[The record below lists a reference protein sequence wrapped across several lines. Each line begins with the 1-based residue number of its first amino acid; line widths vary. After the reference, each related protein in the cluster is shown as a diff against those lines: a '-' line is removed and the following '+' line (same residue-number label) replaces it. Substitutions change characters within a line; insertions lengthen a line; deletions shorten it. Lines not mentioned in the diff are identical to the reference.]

1 MPTEF
6 NWALCSHRLGDGH
19 QVIQETPERPP
30 TQEYLAR
37 VTRAAEEAGFANIL
51 VPTGTHCMD
60 PWATSAALSS
70 VTEKIK
76 FLIAFRPGLTS
87 PTLLA
92 QQVNTLDYLTDGRV
106 SLNVVAG
113 ATQVDLRRYGYDEP
127 HDERYER
134 TDEFLE
140 VVKLL
145 WEETGPVHFHG
156 RFFHIED
163 GELFP
168 PRGSRPAPDI
178 FLAGASEAARRVAV
192 KHGDVHVFHA
202 VEPEVVAKDVK
213 EVRELAEQSGRERP
227 IECCIRHLVCVRE
240 TKEEAR
246 RAAEHIVAS
255 SDLADYA
262 KVWKEAMK
270 ESDSVTQRRVKELA
284 SRGDLWLT
292 DTIYMGV
299 NRVRRGAGTMFVG
312 TPDMVAGQIREYMDA
327 GVSRFIMHGWP
338 HLEEAEIFGREV
350 MPLLADIKAS
360 PRS

>member
-37 VTRAAEEAGFANIL
+37 VTRAAEDAGFANIL

-127 HDERYER
+127 LTNATSVPTNFSKSSSSCGKKPGRSISTAGFFILKTESY
-134 TDEFLE
+134 FLP
-140 VVKLL
+140 
-145 WEETGPVHFHG
+145 GDPV
-156 RFFHIED
+156 RPPIFFWRA
-163 GELFP
+163 L
-168 PRGSRPAPDI
+168 RKRP
-178 FLAGASEAARRVAV
+178 GASPSSMAMSMCFTRWSRKWWRR
-192 KHGDVHVFHA
+192 
-202 VEPEVVAKDVK
+202 
-213 EVRELAEQSGRERP
+213 
-227 IECCIRHLVCVRE
+227 
-240 TKEEAR
+240 T
-246 RAAEHIVAS
+246 
-255 SDLADYA
+255 
-262 KVWKEAMK
+262 
-270 ESDSVTQRRVKELA
+270 
-284 SRGDLWLT
+284 SR
-292 DTIYMGV
+292 
-299 NRVRRGAGTMFVG
+299 
-312 TPDMVAGQIREYMDA
+312 
-327 GVSRFIMHGWP
+327 
-338 HLEEAEIFGREV
+338 
-350 MPLLADIKAS
+350 K
-360 PRS
+360 